1 MNDFVSLY
9 ATVVKLGDKINEIIK
24 VLNDFDPELSKNY
37 VKSVNGKTGE
47 VTITGNDI
55 AYDGSY
61 SVNAK
66 IDKNLKT
73 ASDLYNS
80 LQSDIANLSLPDILG
95 SSSAQT
101 QIMTN
106 AAFSAI
112 TESQWTEFY
121 NNGFR
126 VVGVVNPDFTSVINI
141 YLQDSKSPHKP
152 IPLAASGGGGD
163 VQSVNGKTGAVNL
176 TGEDI
181 NLSTADTTKINTA
194 IQTVEGDAANALA
207 EAREAYSAT
216 NPPPYPVK
224 SVDGKT
230 GEVQVVTVVNFS
242 NGMTITP
249 GLYYVLNV
257 PVNKTSLT
265 PVDKTCYCS
274 LTTTGG
280 AWQTVPL
287 SVSAATNRAAEFVTG
302 THIEQ
307 NRIVGYFENVTQ
319 EGTTLVIPNCT
330 MLILTYDTTTLT
342 SEI

>member
-1 MNDFVSLY
+1 MNDFISLY
-9 ATVVKLGDKINEIIK
+9 ATVVKIGDKINEIIK
-24 VLNDFDPELSKNY
+24 VLNDFDPTLSKNY

-55 AYDGSY
+55 AYDGSD

-80 LQSDIANLSLPDILG
+80 LQSDIANLTLPDILG

-141 YLQDSKSPHKP
+141 YLQDSKSPHQP

-181 NLSTADTTKINTA
+181 NLSAADTTKINTA

-207 EAREAYSAT
+207 EAREAYSAS

-224 SVDGKT
+224 GLDGRT
-230 GEVQVVTVVNFS
+230 GYLQTVITLPFT
-242 NGMTITP
+242 NGMTLSP
-249 GLYYVLNV
+249 GLYNIANIPTPTTQLTPDNRI
-257 PVNKTSLT
+257 TTISLT
-265 PVDKTCYCS
+265 ASIGFWQTAILSICPNTANRS
-274 LTTTGG
+274 PFTTGI
-280 AWQTVPL
+280 
-287 SVSAATNRAAEFVTG
+287 NITG
-302 THIEQ
+302 NNLVAYIQ
-307 NRIVGYFENVTQ
+307 NISQ
-319 EGTTLVIPNCT
+319 EGETITLNGVS
-330 MLILTYDTTTLT
+330 MLIYCN
-342 SEI
+342 SEITLSTAV

>member
-9 ATVVKLGDKINEIIK
+9 AAIVKLGDKINEIIK
-24 VLNDFDPELSKNY
+24 VLNDFDPTLAKNY

-55 AYDGSY
+55 AYDSTN

-80 LQSDIANLSLPDILG
+80 LQSDIANLTLPDILG
-95 SSSAQT
+95 SSNAQT

-112 TESQWTEFY
+112 TESQWTDFY

-126 VVGVVNPDFTSVINI
+126 VVGVVNPDFTSVTNI
-141 YLQDSKSPHKP
+141 YLQDSNSPHKP

-163 VQSVNGKTGAVNL
+163 VQSVNGKAGAVIL

-181 NLSTADTTKINTA
+181 NLSAADATKISTA
-194 IQTVEGDAANALA
+194 IQNVEGDAADALA

-216 NPPPYPVK
+216 NPPPYPLL
-224 SVDGKT
+224 SLDGRT
-230 GEVQVVTVVNFS
+230 GHVQTLTTLSFT
-242 NGMTITP
+242 NGMTLSQ
-249 GLYYVLNV
+249 GLYNIINIPTPTPQLTPDNRIA
-257 PVNKTSLT
+257 TISLT
-265 PVDKTCYCS
+265 ASIGFWQTAILGICPNTTDRAPF
-274 LTTTGG
+274 TTGINIIG
-280 AWQTVPL
+280 NNLAAYIQNISQEGETINL
-287 SVSAATNRAAEFVTG
+287 NSVS
-302 THIEQ
+302 
-307 NRIVGYFENVTQ
+307 
-319 EGTTLVIPNCT
+319 
-330 MLILTYDTTTLT
+330 MLIYCN
-342 SEI
+342 SEITLSTAV